1 MENSKLDD
9 TKLLAIIGLLISVL
23 ITVSVLFGIAYFYD
37 IRHSTSVDTGA
48 CYSKTGGVQ
57 NL

>member
-1 MENSKLDD
+1 MENSTLDD

-37 IRHSTSVDTGA
+37 IQHSNSIDNGS
-48 CYSKTGGVQ
+48 CYSKTGGS
-57 NL
+57 

>member
-23 ITVSVLFGIAYFYD
+23 IAVSVLFGIAYFYD
-37 IRHSTSVDTGA
+37 IKHNSSVDA
-48 CYSKTGGVQ
+48 KSCYSKDSGS
-57 NL
+57 

>member
-23 ITVSVLFGIAYFYD
+23 MPVSVLFGIAYFYD
-37 IRHSTSVDTGA
+37 IRHGSSVDSGS
-48 CYSKTGGVQ
+48 CYRRAGGS
-57 NL
+57 

>member
-9 TKLLAIIGLLISVL
+9 TTLLAIIGLLISVL

-37 IRHSTSVDTGA
+37 IRHSSGVDTGA
-48 CYSKTGGVQ
+48 CYTKTNGA
-57 NL
+57 